1 MAITQIIATLPA
13 VLNDSETFYED
24 IAIRNNSLVTVSF
37 PSINT
42 WATQANAL
50 QAEINTTAAKVAAAS
65 INGGYSQN
73 YIDENL
79 INTEYTIALLRAKTT
94 PIDFV
99 RVSGYHTKGD
109 GAFGS
114 NIFEWDATSVEDDN
128 GGTIIKL
135 DSVVTGRYKLRYSGA
150 VNVKWFGAKGDG
162 VTDDTSTV
170 QQAIT
175 LYSNIY
181 ISNGTYL
188 VNAISIPDN
197 RYIYGDENAIIK
209 SLNSYTYM
217 CFHINSEDK
226 DNFISNISIE
236 NITLEGLSTTT
247 GFSEFKHLIR
257 INGGKNITIKNCRFL
272 SFSGDAI
279 YIGSG
284 DIGGQERH
292 NKNITIDNCF
302 FDGVNKEN
310 RNGISIV
317 DGSNILINDCFFTRC
332 TKSNMPGAVDIEP
345 DNNSFHIINNIK
357 VANCSFD
364 DVGGTCVLSFYSPPA
379 PTNINTIIFENN
391 NFKNCN
397 TTNIGVTYLNTP
409 ARSSSPHNIIIKNNN
424 ADNGSVPFS
433 INGVK
438 GVIIEGNTFRNFTKG
453 ANIGLFTISTF
464 TNNLVFDCM
473 IKDNTFYRCGSTE
486 PGGLQIFK
494 TEDIKIYSNI
504 FTLNGN
510 STGGQVFFGDGSSA
524 YVDIQ
529 NNILDSDPSVSTK
542 GVWYYNHTFITD
554 NSNVFRDNVI
564 KNYLENSFRA
574 FKTDTFF
581 SLNTFTPLLPPLGF
595 NEGRSIT
602 IVSGTS
608 IGLPTGY
615 TSGLLTV
622 ELCLGG
628 DAGSIMTFV
637 SANGAMAE
645 TFYKLSTS
653 PTTWSS
659 WSKITTT
666 VVS

>member
-1 MAITQIIATLPA
+1 MSSSIKLTNSSGKIVTITNPDTTSADVA
-13 VLNDSETFYED
+13 VDLLN
-24 IAIRNNSLVTVSF
+24 
-37 PSINT
+37 
-42 WATQANAL
+42 NA
-50 QAEINTTAAKVAAAS
+50 
-65 INGGYSQN
+65 
-73 YIDENL
+73 
-79 INTEYTIALLRAKTT
+79 YTIATVDDFGTVPVGYTT
-94 PIDFV
+94 VIVKDTD
-99 RVSGYHTKGD
+99 RGG
-109 GAFGS
+109 
-114 NIFEWDATSVEDDN
+114 IFNRIASTTAN
-128 GGTIIKL
+128 GGTIFAGSSGYWI
-135 DSVVTGRYKLRYSGA
+135 RQYSGA

-162 VTDDTSTV
+162 VTDDTAAV

-197 RYIYGDENAIIK
+197 RYIYGNKNAIIK
-209 SLNSYTYM
+209 SLNSDTYM
-217 CFHINSEDK
+217 CFTINSGNK

-236 NITLEGLSTTT
+236 NITFEGLSTTA

-284 DIGGQERH
+284 EVAGQERH

-310 RNGISIV
+310 RNGISVI

-409 ARSSSPHNIIIKNNN
+409 VRSSSPHNIIIKNNN

-494 TEDIKIYSNI
+494 AKDIKIYLNI
-504 FTLNGN
+504 FTLNGY
-510 STGGQVFFGDGSSA
+510 STGGQIFFSDGSSE

-542 GVWYYNHTFITD
+542 GVWYYNHTFTD
-554 NSNVFRDNVI
+554 NLNVFRNNEI
-564 KNYLENSFRA
+564 KGNLDNSFRA
-574 FKTDTFF
+574 FNTDTFF
-581 SLNTFTPLLPPLGF
+581 YLNMFTPLTPPSSFKG
-595 NEGRSIT
+595 GRSIT
-602 IVSGTS
+602 VVSGSS

-622 ELCLGG
+622 ELCRGD

-637 SANGAMAE
+637 STNGAMAE

-653 PTTWSS
+653 PSAWSS